1 MSEPIPTILEP
12 DEQFINAL
20 ELRLGEGIRRRDLL
34 DPADHTSGW
43 IRRKGTRLLA
53 TAFLMLMS
61 LMLGATGTFAVVY
74 QDPAPQREL
83 HLQKAAILL
92 ERAQARLEQR
102 QADLA
107 ELLPLVEQ
115 GLAGESVAARYRQK
129 VSQAEAAVRRRE
141 LDQKETLI
149 TGRAPVDDLT
159 GPLVD
164 GEDFIAQRLETQ
176 RAAVEPELQQVQA
189 ELGRTEQLAE
199 RGVVSER
206 ELSRARADLEEA
218 QQALARVQERINL
231 RRSFTKGEIAQEEV
245 EPRALLRDTEAEY
258 TVAESRLSAAQTRL
272 QRFATL
278 HERGAVTTSELRE
291 AHSGARDAESNLALA
306 ELQLKMIRQRLE
318 AFELQD

>member
-20 ELRLGEGIRRRDLL
+20 EQRLGEGIRRRALL
-34 DPADHTSGW
+34 DPANHASRR

-53 TAFLMLMS
+53 TALLMLLSM
-61 LMLGATGTFAVVY
+61 MLGATGTFAVVY
-74 QDPAPQREL
+74 QDPAPQRGL

-115 GLAGESVAARYRQK
+115 GFAGESVAARYRQK

-141 LDQKETLI
+141 LDLNETRI

-176 RAAVEPELQQVQA
+176 HEAVEPDLQQVQA
-189 ELGRTEQLAE
+189 ELRRAEQLAE
-199 RGVVSER
+199 RGMVSER
-206 ELSRARADLEEA
+206 ELSRARANLQEA
-218 QQALARVQERINL
+218 EQALARVRERIKL
-231 RRSFTKGEIAQEEV
+231 RRLFTNGEMAEEEV
-245 EPRALLRDTEAEY
+245 EPRALLRDTESEY
-258 TVAESRLSAAQTRL
+258 TVAQARLSAAQTRL

-278 HERGAVTTSELRE
+278 HERGAVTRSELRE
-291 AHSGARDAESNLALA
+291 AQSGARDAESNLALA
-306 ELQLKMIRQRLE
+306 QVQLKMIRQRLE
-318 AFELQD
+318 VVEQRD

>member
-231 RRSFTKGEIAQEEV
+231 RGGVPSQR
-245 EPRALLRDTEAEY
+245 RADQAA
-258 TVAESRLSAAQTRL
+258 TVRHAARA
-272 QRFATL
+272 R
-278 HERGAVTTSELRE
+278 RG
-291 AHSGARDAESNLALA
+291 DD
-306 ELQLKMIRQRLE
+306 K
-318 AFELQD
+318 